1 MNPYIVSYLI
11 NTKKKEENI
20 IFTPTFKYTIGIF
33 GIIIL
38 SIVIIGLIL

>member
-11 NTKKKEENI
+11 NTKKEENI
-20 IFTPTFKYTIGIF
+20 IFTSTFKYTIGFF

-38 SIVIIGLIL
+38 SIIIIALII